1 MSLKPYPK
9 CILAYIPKL
18 IRLVFAWVLVTIGA
32 TLMITPFPGGI
43 ILLGA
48 GLLLLYCS
56 SGSMRKRID
65 KKLLARPRLYARI
78 KPFLQKCDACSADKS
93 RNVCRPSCH
102 SLKGS
107 GTK

>member
-1 MSLKPYPK
+1 
-9 CILAYIPKL
+9 
-18 IRLVFAWVLVTIGA
+18 
-32 TLMITPFPGGI
+32 MITPIPGGI

-56 SGSMRKRID
+56 SKSMRKRID

-78 KPFLQKCDACSADKS
+78 KPFLQKCDACSADKTLKEFH
-93 RNVCRPSCH
+93 PSCH
-102 SLKGS
+102 SLKGR